1 MTSYHILQTEVTL
14 NILPYLGYPDLLRS
28 YCRLTKKTLQIFLDY
43 FICHKD
49 VEEVNGGTL
58 QGDSREILSSTLHRA
73 RDVVHEMGL
82 AGISP
87 QAELAVQLSGGDLG
101 ILRKS
106 QRSLLEYF
114 QININVYKYW
124 ERTPDDPHKGIFHCL
139 LADIESDETERAFR
153 YKEFME
159 DCPYWNSSKVFGDFI
174 VLMERRDGSI
184 LVSADYS
191 KVYLVLGHLDSLAGK
206 ITFIPGK
213 GFSYV
218 EKYPAPKIHG
228 PINGVKVKMIL
239 LNWQNKVAYDGMMS
253 PREMVS
259 KAALKKALQAYLQ
272 ALNRGTLITSLPK
285 KESVTAHVQPC
296 KVDKEEYE
304 SYRLKYL
311 LELQSI
317 GSRPSPKEFDINSPL
332 ELSSLRKHY
341 LVYRSCGCKDEE
353 CVSHI
358 IAALRGE
365 ECVSVVIMGSLT
377 PTIGEYIQLTLNYC
391 NNEGR
396 KPAVIAIDYIPHF
409 EMFQRLMKDL
419 HIHVRYYSLPSD
431 VDHFFDNLA
440 SNWLDGARC
449 KVCGKALAFDGTA
462 LMQCSQCKNVHYC
475 SKEHQKQDW
484 KSHKKYCII
493 HK

>member
-14 NILPYLGYPDLLRS
+14 NILPYLGYPDLLQS

-49 VEEVNGGTL
+49 VEEVCGGTL

-259 KAALKKALQAYLQ
+259 KAALKKALQAYLK

-285 KESVTAHVQPC
+285 KESVTAHVQPY
-296 KVDKEEYE
+296 KIDKEEYE

-317 GSRPSPKEFDINSPL
+317 GSRSSPRGFDINHPL

-341 LVYRSCGCKDEE
+341 LVYRG
-353 CVSHI
+353 V
-358 IAALRGE
+358 
-365 ECVSVVIMGSLT
+365 
-377 PTIGEYIQLTLNYC
+377 GEYIQLTLNYC

-409 EMFQRLMKDL
+409 EMFRRLMKDVN
-419 HIHVRYYSLPSD
+419 IHVRYYSPPSD
-431 VDHFFDNLA
+431 VNHFFEDLA

-449 KVCGKALAFDGTA
+449 KVCGKALALDGTA
-462 LMQCSQCKNVHYC
+462 LMQCSQCKNVYYC

-484 KSHKKYCII
+484 KSHKKYCIV